1 MGIMSESTHEV
12 RARPLWAA
20 ILSDVHFWV
29 PAIILVIGLI
39 LLRLVQ

>member
-1 MGIMSESTHEV
+1 MEQTTDEFRSGG
-12 RARPLWAA
+12 PLWAA

-29 PAIILVIGLI
+29 PAIVLVIGLI